1 MGIWNTVF
9 GSGSS
14 ENPENHKVPWVA
26 LDSRDQLRQ
35 ITTLSAGKPQMIY
48 KHSYSC
54 GISGM
59 VRKRLENNLHRYDA
73 DCYFL
78 DVHRHREISN
88 ALAGQ
93 YAVRHESPQLLV
105 IKEGRLAA
113 SASHGAIV
121 ELDLDAYL
129 EKKDPGS

>member
-1 MGIWNTVF
+1 
-9 GSGSS
+9 
-14 ENPENHKVPWVA
+14 
-26 LDSRDQLRQ
+26 
-35 ITTLSAGKPQMIY
+35 
-48 KHSYSC
+48 
-54 GISGM
+54 M